1 MQSTEILDQVML
13 IAGLDSVHRRSPGR
27 IWFAVSPG
35 GTINELPRTREVPY
49 IDVWIERMN
58 DGKIHLWVHT
68 QCDDIDHTNHRTHDA
83 TLEEILNWIN
93 IAITTM
99 ENHHVP
105 SNS

>member
-1 MQSTEILDQVML
+1 MQSTEILDQVAFVMG
-13 IAGLDSVHRRSPGR
+13 ISPEHRKSPSR

-35 GTINELPRTREVPY
+35 GTIHELPSLQTEPY
-49 IDVWIERMN
+49 IDVWIELMS
-58 DGKIHLWVHT
+58 DGKIHLWVHMQRDKPST
-68 QCDDIDHTNHRTHDA
+68 LHRTHDA

>member
-1 MQSTEILDQVML
+1 MQNTEILDQVML
-13 IAGLDSVHRRSPGR
+13 ITGLDSVHRKSPGR

-35 GTINELPRTREVPY
+35 GTIHELPNYRDAPH

-68 QCDDIDHTNHRTHDA
+68 RSDGDRTNYRTTDA

-93 IAITTM
+93 FAFTTM

>member
-1 MQSTEILDQVML
+1 MQSTEILDQVAFAVG
-13 IAGLDSVHRRSPGR
+13 ISAEHRKSPSR

-35 GTINELPRTREVPY
+35 GTISELPSLQAEPY
-49 IDVWIERMN
+49 IDVWIERMS
-58 DGKIHLWVHT
+58 DGKIHLWVHMQQVEPT
-68 QCDDIDHTNHRTHDA
+68 TLYRTHDA

-93 IAITTM
+93 TAITTM